1 MQQGDQPGAAL
12 VVNAALPRDPSAD
25 LACRARQR
33 LADPGFQ
40 PLPFGGG
47 SSAHAPFV
55 VEDGQALDLH
65 LLGSAGT
72 SPGSCRRPQTAPWQS
87 LRSSCR
93 HLAAPKHWRGETA
106 DVRPT
111 RRESTRSGLVAIRGP
126 GSRDGSSMHQN
137 RIHRRRQAIPTD
149 FSGVVVYVVP
159 ASSFHTFRCP
169 VRWVATRRGASSTT
183 GRMPL

>member
-1 MQQGDQPGAAL
+1 M
-12 VVNAALPRDPSAD
+12 RSPSACD
-25 LACRARQR
+25 IRCPADAAGRPARSGLDSQCRTPTRSIRRSRVSSTAASRRSR
-33 LADPGFQ
+33 LSAAPVRRRVICTR
-40 PLPFGGG
+40 PLRGRRW
-47 SSAHAPFV
+47 SSPRP
-55 VEDGQALDLH
+55 H

-111 RRESTRSGLVAIRGP
+111 RRESARSGLVAIRGP
-126 GSRDGSSMHQN
+126 GSRDGSSMHLN

-149 FSGVVVYVVP
+149 FSGVVVYP
-159 ASSFHTFRCP
+159 FLLT
-169 VRWVATRRGASSTT
+169 
-183 GRMPL
+183 